1 MTDSNRPMRIRKV
14 KSATVA
20 SIALGLAGIF
30 AFAVGAQETAQ
41 TSRSVWDGVYT
52 QEQSQRG
59 EAIYSRECAKCHGSD
74 LAGADEVPAL
84 SGGAF
89 LSNWDGLTVGDLS
102 ERVRISM
109 PPNKQGR
116 LSRQQIVDILS
127 YVLSAN
133 NFPAGKTELD
143 SKTEFLKQIRIE
155 ATKPKARSGSN

>member
-1 MTDSNRPMRIRKV
+1 MRIRKAKV
-14 KSATVA
+14 VA
-20 SIALGLAGIF
+20 APIVCMGIAAIFGLA
-30 AFAVGAQETAQ
+30 QDTAPPL
-41 TSRSVWDGVYT
+41 RSVWDGVYT

-59 EAIYSRECAKCHGSD
+59 EAIYSRECAKCHGTD

-116 LSRQQIVDILS
+116 LSKQQIVDILS
-127 YVLSAN
+127 YVLNVNS
-133 NFPAGKTELD
+133 FPAGKTELD
-143 SKTEFLKQIRIE
+143 TKTELLKQIRIE
-155 ATKPKARSGSN
+155 ATKPKGRSGSS

>member
-1 MTDSNRPMRIRKV
+1 M
-14 KSATVA
+14 
-20 SIALGLAGIF
+20 F
-30 AFAVGAQETAQ
+30 AFALRAQESAQ
-41 TSRSVWDGVYT
+41 PSHSVWDGVYT
-52 QEQSQRG
+52 SEQSQRG
-59 EAIYSRECAKCHGSD
+59 EAVYGRECAKCHGSD

-116 LSRQQIVDILS
+116 LTRQQIVDILS
-127 YVLSAN
+127 YVLSVN
-133 NFPAGKTELD
+133 SFPAGKTELD

-155 ATKPKARSGSN
+155 ATKPKTRSGSN